1 MTKTSLNIEV
11 IDNGY
16 LMEVFIGRSK
26 IGSKFFNQ
34 IPHKTVLNRFIEN
47 CKREFKELSNDK
59 YCNCG
64 NKLISDEEKRI
75 KVCKECK

>member
-1 MTKTSLNIEV
+1 MMNIIPPNNWHLVFGTYEE
-11 IDNGY
+11 Y
-16 LMEVFIGRSK
+16 L
-26 IGSKFFNQ
+26 
-34 IPHKTVLNRFIEN
+34 
-47 CKREFKELSNDK
+47 K